1 MKKNIL
7 LIIIIYFLGTNIV
20 CAQLSKDFERRLEE
34 AVMKA
39 VEKHSKSDRWNDS
52 ERESREAEDA
62 AREMRIRE
70 ERRLAEEARKRAE
83 EAERIRKEE
92 EFRSDKAELQGSLR
106 GTGSYSFSSG
116 YKNGLRGFSQD
127 KSTDN
132 KYSNGL
138 KGFYENSPLSE
149 DRSYYS
155 YELRGY
161 SDNEQQQ
168 VSNLHTSVPEITDAN
183 YYEDFSNRPTPNRPN
198 NSVDIT
204 NARVRPRTEA
214 MPYYILK
221 PVAHIKGVDYENN
234 KSLLERF
241 EQQIDV
247 WRESGKHEILTYVG
261 DKITGFT
268 RKTISSSSA
277 IGAQIVK
284 VYDILKDIAEVKN
297 TEKSIIDRS
306 FDAINKTVVT
316 GDRRYIDE
324 SLQYAQQK
332 ANDQQMNILAKKG
345 VIPSGHK
352 SVQNEVKK
360 VNNELAELWLSSKI
374 VKK

>member
-7 LIIIIYFLGTNIV
+7 LIIIIYFLGTNIL

-34 AVMKA
+34 TVMKA
-39 VEKHSKSDRWNDS
+39 VENDS
-52 ERESREAEDA
+52 RRTIGPDIESGEVEITTSKIGIIDAEQAKKLAEDA
-62 AREMRIRE
+62 KKRED
-70 ERRLAEEARKRAE
+70 AEK
-83 EAERIRKEE
+83 
-92 EFRSDKAELQGSLR
+92 FKAEKPNLQSSLR
-106 GTGSYSFSSG
+106 GSGTYNFSSG

-132 KYSNGL
+132 KYSSGL
-138 KGFYENSPLSE
+138 KGFYDNSPLLE

-161 SDNEQQQ
+161 SDNEQQK
-168 VSNLHTSVPEITDAN
+168 VSDLHTSVPEITDAN
-183 YYEDFSNRPTPNRPN
+183 YYEDFSNRLTPNRPN
-198 NSVDIT
+198 NSLDIT

-214 MPYYILK
+214 MPYYNLK

-247 WRESGKHEILTYVG
+247 WRETGKHEFLTYVG
-261 DKITGFT
+261 DKITGVT
-268 RKTISSSSA
+268 RKTISNSSA

-360 VNNELAELWLSSKI
+360 VNNELAELWLSSKM